1 MFVCTQSHT
10 GLGNALCYCYFWI
23 SQLRHCATKEW
34 LHCKYL
40 YLAPDHSWNY
50 TAWNVPE
57 APFAFLLDLTT
68 TSSCWSSCDWLIQ
81 KVFLSSFVIYSW
93 STPIL
98 YFNLDPV
105 TFYCSL
111 IHADSVYL
119 SFSPSFILV
128 LKFPISFMLLTSLHG
143 CLSFSKLSCL
153 GWRMSATHL
162 FWWRLLL
169 IFFALFFPSSF
180 QSPKDME
187 LCPRLLKQNMTY

>member
-34 LHCKYL
+34 LHCKYF

-119 SFSPSFILV
+119 SFSPSFIHLWYKKTLCWSSPSPSCCWLPYMV
-128 LKFPISFMLLTSLHG
+128 VSASPSFPVWDGECQLHTCSGEGCYWFSLLYFFHQVFSLR
-143 CLSFSKLSCL
+143 KTWSCVQ
-153 GWRMSATHL
+153 G
-162 FWWRLLL
+162 
-169 IFFALFFPSSF
+169 
-180 QSPKDME
+180 
-187 LCPRLLKQNMTY
+187 Y